1 MSNSSN
7 YIKQFSG
14 MKGGDGMK
22 EFMESN
28 SLIGKIAFFLLI
40 LFLFIVLLRIGIS
53 ILGWI
58 YSSVNNSPRLI
69 REANRAEIYEK

>member
-28 SLIGKIAFFLLI
+28 SLIGQIAFLLFVLFMFIALMI
-40 LFLFIVLLRIGIS
+40 LL
-53 ILGWI
+53 
-58 YSSVNNSPRLI
+58 N
-69 REANRAEIYEK
+69 